1 MVKNETYL
9 IEGMSCASCAAHIEE
24 GLKQVDNLSDVNVH
38 FATSKLISLLMFLVL
53 KSEHLY

>member
-24 GLKQVDNLSDVNVH
+24 GLKQVDNLS
-38 FATSKLISLLMFLVL
+38 SKNIIISKK
-53 KSEHLY
+53 KSRQVKIYYN